1 MTTLVIGVDGGGS
14 KTRALVADGEGTV
27 LGAAD
32 GPASAI
38 RPGQEERSAGIIAE
52 TARSALALVEVE
64 EPTVRVLCAGVAG
77 AGRAAPRDALS
88 RALETH
94 RIAAEVI
101 VHPDAAVA
109 LEDAFGDG
117 PGILLVAGTGSIAF
131 GRGPAGNESRCGGW
145 GPVCGD
151 EGSGAWLGRRAL
163 SVVTAAIDG
172 REPDT
177 ALVGAVLTAAQTDDP
192 TDLIAWAASATA
204 GQLAALAP
212 VVVAVADQGDRRA
225 NALLALACEE
235 LALHVRTLSRV
246 LFTDERAAVPVA
258 LGGGLLAPGALLR
271 KRVEQR
277 LKSAAPGATLRA
289 AEVKPERGAVRAAL
303 RALATA

>member
-1 MTTLVIGVDGGGS
+1 MTTIVIGIDGGGS
-14 KTRALVADGEGTV
+14 KTRALVADEQGTV
-27 LGAAD
+27 LGSAD

-38 RPGQEERSAGIIAE
+38 RPGQEDRSAAIIAA
-52 TARSALALVEVE
+52 TARDALASIDVPDAV
-64 EPTVRVLCAGVAG
+64 VRVLCAGVAG
-77 AGRAAPRDALS
+77 AGRAAPRDALAS
-88 RALETH
+88 ALESH
-94 RIAAEVI
+94 GLADEVI
-101 VHPDAAVA
+101 VQPDAAVA

-117 PGILLVAGTGSIAF
+117 PGILLVAGTGSIAY
-131 GRGPAGNESRCGGW
+131 GRGPAGAESRCGGW

-172 REPDT
+172 REPET
-177 ALVGAVLTAAQTDDP
+177 ALVGAVLTAVETEDP
-192 TDLIAWAASATA
+192 ADLIAWAAAATP

-212 VVVAVADQGDRRA
+212 VVVTVADQGDLRA

-246 LFTDERAAVPVA
+246 LFQDERAAIPVA

-277 LKSAAPGATLRA
+277 LKSAVPGATIRA
-289 AEVKPERGAVRAAL
+289 EEVRPERGAVRAAL
-303 RALATA
+303 RALTAA